1 MQELKQNY
9 SFRLKYRRQN
19 ESCQLFILAK
29 IRRRHWPLT
38 VVSRHTNTHS
48 KSLFSFFIFRYI
60 PRIFSYRQTL
70 YNIFISFKKWKNSIW
85 LESTILF
92 YRFLFC
98 FPQLSQRDN
107 SPKPINLFQWFAR
120 LYDISFFHFIL
131 LVAEVF
137 PCTNRHLF
145 VTCLT
150 LWAGVICRKSS

>member
-1 MQELKQNY
+1 MKVANY
-9 SFRLKYRRQN
+9 SFWRKYDEDIDLWQWFPDI
-19 ESCQLFILAK
+19 QIPIPKAFF
-29 IRRRHWPLT
+29 H
-38 VVSRHTNTHS
+38 
-48 KSLFSFFIFRYI
+48 FSYFVIFRAYSHTDKRCI
-60 PRIFSYRQTL
+60 TFSYL
-70 YNIFISFKKWKNSIW
+70 LKKWKNSIW

-137 PCTNRHLF
+137 LCTNRHLF

-150 LWAGVICRKSS
+150 LWARVICRKSS